1 MTMFMVIYLLYYIT
15 INSHTKLI
23 IILGARPR
31 VSHIMFIWN
40 KWLVLAGKRLY
51 LPLTIINKL
60 VIIYDEE
67 QGSPN
72 NLKIFEDVR
81 TVYEHSETDFD
92 RKENLREWDIATQG

>member
-1 MTMFMVIYLLYYIT
+1 M
-15 INSHTKLI
+15 
-23 IILGARPR
+23 
-31 VSHIMFIWN
+31 
-40 KWLVLAGKRLY
+40 
-51 LPLTIINKL
+51 PLTIINKL